1 MHSYFRKYHIVIAIL
16 LVLPCFLYAQQ
27 NGTIRGRVLD
37 AVTNESLPSANIVI
51 QDPFLGTISAL
62 NGDFMLHNVPVGS
75 QTLHVS
81 YLGYQEQEL
90 AVEVAPGKVQT
101 VNVEMEVNSI
111 MGDEI
116 IIREQASGQRAA
128 INQQFAALSIK
139 NVVSSE
145 KIEELPDANAAE
157 AIGRL
162 PGISLKRNS
171 GEANKIV
178 IRGLSPKYNNVTI
191 EGIRMPFTNDFDRS
205 VDLGLVQSELLSG
218 IEVTKSL
225 TPDMDADA
233 IGGTVNLRLLE
244 AANERKTSFKAEGGY
259 ANISQDFANYKF
271 FGSYSDR
278 FFNKKF
284 GVSLKAVHEQKQMPS
299 HRFNAGYSG
308 AEWQFVRDPD
318 NPNVFI
324 DSSLIVRTQGV
335 TLIDRQ
341 QTRRRTNG
349 SLILDYRNNWWE
361 VKFFNLLSIQND
373 DVVSR
378 DNHYN
383 FTSSNPISNFDLIV
397 AAEEWRTMTRTHT
410 LQNTFR
416 FGMSKID
423 LNLSTTFARA
433 NLDEQYFILV
443 ERNNYHL
450 NQNSLIYAQPLTIL
464 DRVGGPDSLKIE
476 NSYLTWLNIG
486 DQTLTDMSYDIK
498 LDYEIPFSFG
508 WLSGKMQL
516 GGKYHQLNRISDGT
530 SWRLCLD
537 RSAGGGGTQLAFHE
551 MFPYYA
557 DKTMSRFGISASNFR
572 DVNYHPGEFL
582 NGRHELGWSA
592 NIDTLTHLQDQFCEK
607 YGPGKLSNRYW
618 RNGIASYQKD
628 YQAEEQLMA
637 GYIMTELN
645 IGKRLMLLP
654 GVRYERMETEYQA
667 WHVNTN
673 SGATGIEPNPDSV
686 VTRRKN
692 MLWFPSLNMK
702 FKATDFISI
711 QGAVYKST
719 TRPSFRQV
727 SPFVV
732 YSVYNTDIES
742 NNPYLHPA
750 KAWNYDLGF
759 SVMKPRIG
767 LFTVYGFYKK
777 IDDLVF
783 VMNGYKPAKK
793 GKIIGGPEGLDDRI
807 LGDEYYNPL
816 FLTESSK
823 TNLPVNSTE
832 KATLM
837 GLELSWQTNFWY
849 LPGALKGLVLDI
861 NYTILDSRTKYPYF
875 KAVEV
880 GYDYS
885 GFIPVAIYDQY
896 YRTRPGPME
905 DQPASIL
912 NIILGWDFKGF
923 SSRIS
928 YRYQSKTV
936 ESLDAKYSV
945 FDSYYDTFTLIDL
958 MLKQQI
964 TKNFSIY
971 ANLTNIGNHVDDYYF
986 GEQGEGKPALPTSS
1000 QYYGFR
1006 AQVGIKMKF

>member
-1 MHSYFRKYHIVIAIL
+1 L
-16 LVLPCFLYAQQ
+16 LFAQQ
-27 NGTIRGRVLD
+27 TGSVRGKVID
-37 AVTNESLPSANIVI
+37 ALTNESLPSANIVI

-62 NGDFMLHNVPVGS
+62 NGDFMLHNVPVGT

-90 AVEVAPGKVQT
+90 AVELAPGEVQT
-101 VNVEMEVNSI
+101 VNVEMKVNSI

-128 INQQFAALSIK
+128 INQQFAALTIK

-171 GEANKIV
+171 GEADKIV

-191 EGIRMPFTNDFDRS
+191 EGIRMPSTNDFDRS
-205 VDLGLVQSELLSG
+205 VDLSLVQSELLSG

-233 IGGTVNLRLLE
+233 LGGTVNLRLLE
-244 AANERKTSFKAEGGY
+244 APSERKTSFAAEGGY
-259 ANISQDFANYKF
+259 ADISQDFANYKF

-278 FFNKKF
+278 IFDKKF

-299 HRFNAGYSG
+299 HRFNAGYSSP
-308 AEWQFVRDPD
+308 EWKFITDPD
-318 NPNVFI
+318 DPTLII
-324 DSSLIVRTQGV
+324 DSSLIIRTGDV
-335 TLIDRQ
+335 SLIERQ

-361 VKFFNLLSIQND
+361 LKFFNLLSIQND

-383 FTSSNPISNFDLIV
+383 FAGNGNNFDLTV
-397 AAEEWRTMTRTHT
+397 RDEDWKTMTRTHT
-410 LQNTFR
+410 LQNTFQ
-416 FGMSKID
+416 FGRSKID
-423 LNLSTTFARA
+423 LNLSTTSART
-433 NLDEQYFILV
+433 NLDAQYFNFV
-443 ERNNYHL
+443 EWNWHHI
-450 NQNSLIYAQPLTIL
+450 NQNSLIYAQPSTVL
-464 DRVGGPDSLKIE
+464 DRVGGPDSLNIGDT
-476 NSYLTWLNIG
+476 YLKLFNIG
-486 DQTLTDMSYDIK
+486 DQTLTDENYAVK
-498 LDYEIPFSFG
+498 LDYELPFTFG
-508 WLSGKMQL
+508 WLSGKLQL
-516 GGKYHQLNRISDGT
+516 GGKYYWLTRISDGT
-530 SWRLCLD
+530 SWHIGL
-537 RSAGGGGTQLAFHE
+537 SSSGSPGIQKAFQE
-551 MFPYYA
+551 IFPYYP
-557 DKTMSRFGISASNFR
+557 DKTMRPFGISASNFR
-572 DVNYHPGEFL
+572 DVNYHHGEFL
-582 NGRHELGWSA
+582 NGRYKLGWSA
-592 NIDTLTHLQDQFCEK
+592 NIDTLTHLQDLFCEK
-607 YGPGKLSNRYW
+607 YGPGKVSNRYF
-618 RNGIASYQKD
+618 RSGIPSYQKD
-628 YQAEEQLMA
+628 YQATEVLTA

-654 GVRYERMETEYQA
+654 GIRYERMETVYQA
-667 WHVNTN
+667 WHVRTN
-673 SGATGIEPNPDSV
+673 SSATGIQPNPDSV
-686 VTRRKN
+686 VTRREN
-692 MLWFPSLNMK
+692 MLWFPSMNLK

-711 QGAVYKST
+711 QGAIYKST

-732 YSVYNTDIES
+732 YILLTKNIES
-742 NNPYLHPA
+742 NNPYLNPA
-750 KAWNYDLGF
+750 KAWNFDLGF
-759 SVMKPRIG
+759 SIMKPKVG

-783 VMNGYKPAKK
+783 VMNGYRPAKK
-793 GKIIGGPEGLDDRI
+793 GIIIGGPEGLDARI

-816 FLTESSK
+816 FLDESSK
-823 TNLPVNSTE
+823 TNLPVNSPE
-832 KATLM
+832 KATVM

-861 NYTILDSRTKYPYF
+861 NYTILDTRTKYPYF
-875 KAVEV
+875 KAVSA
-880 GYDYS
+880 GYDTS
-885 GFIPVAIYDQY
+885 GFISVPIYDQY

-912 NIILGWDFKGF
+912 NVILGWDFKGF

-928 YRYQSKTV
+928 YRYQSKNV

-1006 AQVGIKMKF
+1006 AQVGIKMKL